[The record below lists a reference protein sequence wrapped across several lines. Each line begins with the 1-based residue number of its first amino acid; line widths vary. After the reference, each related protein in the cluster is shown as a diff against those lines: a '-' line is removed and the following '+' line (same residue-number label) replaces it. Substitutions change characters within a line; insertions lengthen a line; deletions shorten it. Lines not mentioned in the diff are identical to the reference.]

1 MGDDTNNS
9 SWHLSKTFNVSIVGA
24 IIFQTLVFGFS
35 AGTLN
40 SQVSANALWIQKN
53 ESVKERLGTIETNQE
68 WIKDALKQILK
79 TKGK

>member
-1 MGDDTNNS
+1 
-9 SWHLSKTFNVSIVGA
+9 
-24 IIFQTLVFGFS
+24 VFGFS